1 VSREARC
8 KGGHD
13 DIAGTKAKKPKLIR
27 APKGDGPSS
36 TEITLRL
43 ELQSLEA
50 ELGASTV
57 SLFQQ
62 VINIIVVAARQET
75 EAARKQH
82 EWLSSEARQT
92 EEEIAQYETYMGS
105 KAQREQKKLKSL
117 NEHNT
122 VELGAIAAERKSLE
136 ESFSLQKQGV
146 SWSHLCY

>member
-1 VSREARC
+1 VHIHSNALSL
-8 KGGHD
+8 
-13 DIAGTKAKKPKLIR
+13 IVAAGAKKSKKPKMIR
-27 APKGDGPSS
+27 APKGEGPSA

-50 ELGASTV
+50 ELGAFLNFVLLCISTNV
-57 SLFQQ
+57 A
-62 VINIIVVAARQET
+62 AARQEC

-92 EEEIAQYETYMGS
+92 EEEIAQYEAYMGS

-122 VELGAIAAERKSLE
+122 VELSTIAAEKKSLE
-136 ESFSLQKQGV
+136 ESFAHQKQG
-146 SWSHLCY
+146 SCSPSS